1 MSNSMLSF
9 YFLQFMVSLITT
21 ISASFLAF
29 SMISPIQSKGAT
41 SSAPSLKSLYLAV
54 FLTFNWSLTLYL
66 LVPSITISRLCISFF
81 VIGMTFFLL

>member
-1 MSNSMLSF
+1 MLSF

-41 SSAPSLKSLYLAV
+41 SSAPLPEIII
-54 FLTFNWSLTLYL
+54 
-66 LVPSITISRLCISFF
+66 PSGISDF
-81 VIGMTFFLL
+81 

>member
-41 SSAPSLKSLYLAV
+41 SSAPLPEIII
-54 FLTFNWSLTLYL
+54 
-66 LVPSITISRLCISFF
+66 PSGISDF
-81 VIGMTFFLL
+81 